1 MEEPLKAI
9 QFIAENSRAYAKAKA
24 QRVLIEN
31 SLRSTKARLMN
42 ESGAKTLGDREAE
55 AYAHDDYLTQVRGLA
70 EAVEQEEALRW
81 LMEAAKLKIECWKTQ
96 QFTVRTEMKLGL

>member
-42 ESGAKTLGDREAE
+42 ESSAKTLGDREAE

>member
-31 SLRSTKARLMN
+31 SLRSVKARLMN

-55 AYAHDDYLTQVRGLA
+55 AYAHEDYLVQVRGLA
-70 EAVEQEEALRW
+70 EAVEEEERLRW
-81 LMEAAKLKIECWKTQ
+81 LMEAAKMKVEVWRTT
-96 QFTVRTEMKLGL
+96 QFTARTEMKLGL

>member
-9 QFIAENSRAYAKAKA
+9 QYIAENSRAYAKAKA

-42 ESGAKTLGDREAE
+42 DSDAKTLGDREAY
-55 AYAHDDYLTQVRGLA
+55 AYAHEDYLIQVRGLS

>member
-42 ESGAKTLGDREAE
+42 DSDAKTLGDREAY
-55 AYAHDDYLTQVRGLA
+55 AYAHEDYLIQVRGLS
-70 EAVEQEEALRW
+70 EAVEQEEYLRW
-81 LMEAAKLKIECWKTQ
+81 MLEAAKMKVDIWKTN
-96 QFTVRTEMKLGL
+96 QFTQRTEMKLGL

>member
-9 QFIAENSRAYAKAKA
+9 EYIQKNSREYAQAKAK
-24 QRVLIEN
+24 RVLIEN
-31 SLRSTKARLMN
+31 SLRSVKSRLMN

-55 AYAHDDYLTQVRGLA
+55 AYASEEYMVQVRGLA
-70 EAVEQEEALRW
+70 EAVEQEEYLRW
-81 LMEAAKLKIECWKTQ
+81 MLEAAKMKTEVWKTN

>member
-31 SLRSTKARLMN
+31 SLRSVKARLMN
-42 ESGAKTLGDREAE
+42 ECDAKTLGDREAY
-55 AYAHDDYLTQVRGLA
+55 AYAHDDYLIQVKGLA

-81 LMEAAKLKIECWKTQ
+81 LMEAAKMKVDIWKTN
-96 QFTVRTEMKLGL
+96 QFTQRTEMKLGL